1 MLKSILL
8 ASAIALAIVGNANAA
23 DPWTNEETSAGVKKL
38 EYTRYAFAGRKI
50 NLQFMGTLNADCTQP
65 EEYEASII
73 TEPKHG
79 VAELEPRTDF
89 MNYAK
94 DNPRAKCNETK
105 YFSLTKEPEHGTVD
119 FVPYIG
125 FATYAKDNV
134 RAKCNDKKL
143 EGHMLSYKTKDGYV
157 GMDSFTFLEFSL
169 QEWVAKSRFT

>member
-23 DPWTNEETSAGVKKL
+23 DPWTNEETSAGVKKV
-38 EYTRYAFAGRKI
+38 EYTRYAFDGRKI

-105 YFSLTKEPEHGTVD
+105 YASLML
-119 FVPYIG
+119 
-125 FATYAKDNV
+125 TYKAKDGYAGPDSVTVFEVFPSGLAREITFTLNV
-134 RAKCNDKKL
+134 RAIKP
-143 EGHMLSYKTKDGYV
+143 
-157 GMDSFTFLEFSL
+157 
-169 QEWVAKSRFT
+169 SRSAETVPLPPVKVK